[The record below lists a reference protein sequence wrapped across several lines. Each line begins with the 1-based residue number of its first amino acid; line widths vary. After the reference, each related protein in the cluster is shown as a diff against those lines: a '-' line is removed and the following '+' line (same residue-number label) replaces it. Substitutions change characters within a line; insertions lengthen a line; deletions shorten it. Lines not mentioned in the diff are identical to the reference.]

1 MPAALTAPKIL
12 AKLTWGLDTAPI
24 ETTAQ
29 HEESARQLDYLKGS
43 THRWS
48 PTDTRLTQQV
58 NGVSVQQARDRI
70 RAKMR
75 EAVAAGR
82 ASRWSKHQ
90 KALSDAAE
98 AAEALEQAA
107 EASKR
112 KNERVLHALTKLL
125 AEKDGIAKAAVA
137 GQLSSLQ
144 LARELHAGVPDEELP
159 EEANDT
165 ERKTKRRRTRAPVMQ
180 KPATVEQESA
190 VGLGLEH
197 SEPTKVSCK
206 TQAPEPAT
214 KRRSAADDEARDM
227 FRFDWRRYDE
237 LFEKTHRVV
246 AQHNG
251 PALKIDKDGCV
262 SSSLQEAKRFMDWW
276 IRAAPDHKTV
286 QTRPMDERVIHERLN
301 VWYEA
306 CMDSFPEIEAMY
318 IAERNVMEHQR
329 LEAQGVEF
337 SCTRDQVWACK
348 ELLFDEVPALAQQPS

>member
-29 HEESARQLDYLKGS
+29 HEEAARQLDYLKGS

-48 PTDTRLTQQV
+48 PADGRLTEQV

-75 EAVAAGR
+75 EAVTAGR
-82 ASRWSKHQ
+82 ASRRSKHQ
-90 KALSDAAE
+90 KALSDAAVV
-98 AAEALEQAA
+98 AEAQEQAA
-107 EASKR
+107 EASER
-112 KNERVLHALTKLL
+112 KNERVLRAVAKLL
-125 AEKDGIAKAAVA
+125 AEKDSIAKAAVA
-137 GQLSSLQ
+137 GLHNNLQ
-144 LARELHAGVPDEELP
+144 LAKELHAGVPDVELP
-159 EEANDT
+159 EEADDT
-165 ERKTKRRRTRAPVMQ
+165 ECKTKRRRIHAPVTQ

-197 SEPTKVSCK
+197 SEPNKVSCR

-214 KRRSAADDEARDM
+214 NRRSTADHEARDM

-237 LFEKTHRVV
+237 LFEETHRVV

-262 SSSLQEAKRFMDWW
+262 SSSLQEAKRFTDWW
-276 IRAAPDHKTV
+276 IQLAPDYKTIT
-286 QTRPMDERVIHERLN
+286 TRPLDERLIHERLN
-301 VWYEA
+301 AWSDA
-306 CMDSFPEIEAMY
+306 CMDRFPEIETIY
-318 IAERNVMEHQR
+318 IAERNVMERQG

-337 SCTRDQVWACK
+337 SCPRGQAWARK